1 MPMKN
6 RRILIAF
13 FELFVLLTLF
23 GCSDS
28 GTKDHAKQQP
38 PVTTVVDLATD
49 TYDEY
54 IGRGSDPYTH
64 MLTVGIKPGTRGWL
78 GNPHPIGWCDI
89 CQAEHTRIECIAA
102 FKKDFLQ
109 AIDGNEEFREHV
121 LSLKGKRL
129 GCYCKPEECH
139 GDVIQEYIES
149 Q

>member
-1 MPMKN
+1 MSIKSSHIP
-6 RRILIAF
+6 IACF
-13 FELFVLLTLF
+13 GLLVLLVIV

-28 GTKDHAKQQP
+28 RTKDHPKQEP
-38 PVTTVVDLATD
+38 PQTTVVNLATD

-64 MLTVGIKPGTRGWL
+64 MLTAGIESGTKGWL
-78 GNPHPIGWCDI
+78 GNPHPIGRCDI

-102 FKKDFLQ
+102 FKKDFLK
-109 AIDGNEEFREHV
+109 AIESNEEFRKQV
-121 LSLKGKRL
+121 LSLRGKRL

-139 GDVIQEYIES
+139 GDVIREYIES